1 VQQLGNQCYKD
12 IQMPA
17 AATKTDSPAMASCG
31 SAPVPL
37 AEADLRETGRFL
49 LGASDQAKF
58 HFAQRQ
64 LDARRRTMQLLRF
77 YRRFPCR
84 MSRVHLLA
92 SCAVTL
98 GRLCGYSP
106 EFSEMGEL
114 FMPVNQQGAPQTC
127 EWQAYVEACS
137 RGRPLA
143 VRDEL
148 WIAAHMN
155 DMRRVQCAGLDRLFY
170 ETEAEHS
177 RDPMWNMVRRH
188 MEVTLGSRLMDQAAL
203 SGDVPFETAI
213 AHSFALGL
221 KRLFSQGWDLLR
233 YFAKET
239 TRAILLPAR
248 EPKRDLISYRRS
260 AGALLTNTVL
270 SWTAYRTYQRGIK
283 AQERGSERSDARWP
297 LLEKAL
303 GPRISEVHPLIVA
316 FYGNP
321 AHFSAHVSVHFTTM
335 PARLVSVLATLLL
348 GQGLYEAHME
358 KIGTRFRA
366 FSRADG
372 SLHFVRELY
381 CGGALRAFDS
391 DFVIRNLDGAPRLFE
406 IFTDLK
412 LSVAMEMQPTAGGG
426 LLIRGG
432 DIFYRTVRLPSL
444 GFNVEFQSEV
454 GGSEAQPELRI
465 KGKLLLQPRSTWAR
479 FLIRRVLRRP
489 EELGGINYWVRPS
502 PGDAVAET

>member
-1 VQQLGNQCYKD
+1 
-12 IQMPA
+12 MPA
-17 AATKTDSPAMASCG
+17 AATKTETRALANCG

-37 AEADLRETGRFL
+37 VEADLRDTGRFL
-49 LGASDQAKF
+49 LGASDQAKVD
-58 HFAQRQ
+58 FAQRQ
-64 LDARRRTMQLLRF
+64 LDARRRTTQLLRF

-98 GRLCGYSP
+98 GRLCGYSQ
-106 EFSEMGEL
+106 EFGEMGEL
-114 FMPVNQQGAPQTC
+114 FMPVTQEGLPQTR

-137 RGRPLA
+137 LGRPLP
-143 VRDEL
+143 VREEL

-155 DMRRVQCAGLDRLFY
+155 DMQRVQLAGLDRLFY
-170 ETEAEHS
+170 EKATEHS
-177 RDPMWNMVRRH
+177 RDPMWSMARRH
-188 MEVTLGSRLMDQAAL
+188 MEVTLGSRLMDHAAL
-203 SGDVPFETAI
+203 SGEVSFETAI

-239 TRAILLPAR
+239 ARAILAPAR
-248 EPKRDLISYRRS
+248 EPKRDLIGYRRS
-260 AGALLTNTVL
+260 AYALLTNTVL
-270 SWTAYRTYQRGIK
+270 AWTAYRTYQRGIK

-303 GPRISEVHPLIVA
+303 GPRISQVHPLIVS
-316 FYGNP
+316 FYSNP
-321 AHFSAHVSVHFTTM
+321 AHFRAHVSVHFTTM
-335 PARLVSVLATLLL
+335 PARLVSLLATLML

-358 KIGTRFRA
+358 NIETRFRA

-391 DFVIRNLDGAPRLFE
+391 DFVIRDLDGAPRLFE

-412 LSVAMEMQPTAGGG
+412 LSVAMEMQPTADGG
-426 LLIRGG
+426 LVIRGG
-432 DIFYRTVRLPSL
+432 DIFYRTMRLPSL
-444 GFNVEFQSEV
+444 GFNVEFQSAVE
-454 GGSEAQPELRI
+454 GSEAQPELKI
-465 KGKLLLQPRSTWAR
+465 QGKLLLQPRSAWAR
-479 FLIRRVLRRP
+479 FMVRRLFRRP

-502 PGDAVAET
+502 AADAVGDA

>member
-1 VQQLGNQCYKD
+1 
-12 IQMPA
+12 
-17 AATKTDSPAMASCG
+17 
-31 SAPVPL
+31 
-37 AEADLRETGRFL
+37 
-49 LGASDQAKF
+49 
-58 HFAQRQ
+58 
-64 LDARRRTMQLLRF
+64 
-77 YRRFPCR
+77 

-92 SCAVTL
+92 ACAVTL

-114 FMPVNQQGAPQTC
+114 FMPVTQQGAPQTG
-127 EWQAYVEACS
+127 EWQAYLEACS
-137 RGRPLA
+137 LGRPLP

-155 DMRRVQCAGLDRLFY
+155 DMRRVQSAGLDRLFY
-170 ETEAEHS
+170 ETAAEHS
-177 RDPMWNMVRRH
+177 RDPMWSMLRRH
-188 MEVTLGSRLMDQAAL
+188 MEVTLGSRLMDRAAL
-203 SGDVPFETAI
+203 SGEVPFETAI

-239 TRAILLPAR
+239 ARAILIPAR

-260 AGALLTNTVL
+260 AYALLTNTVL
-270 SWTAYRTYQRGIK
+270 SWTASRTYQRGIK

-303 GPRISEVHPLIVA
+303 GPRISQVHPLIVA
-316 FYGNP
+316 FYSNP
-321 AHFSAHVSVHFTTM
+321 AHFNARVSVHFTTM
-335 PARLVSVLATLLL
+335 PARLVSLLATLML

-358 KIGTRFRA
+358 KIEARFRA

-391 DFVIRNLDGAPRLFE
+391 DFVIRDLDGVPRLFE

-412 LSVAMEMQPTAGGG
+412 LSVAMELQPTAGGG
-426 LLIRGG
+426 LLIRGR
-432 DIFYRTVRLPSL
+432 DIFYRAVRLPTL
-444 GFNVEFQSEV
+444 GFNVEFHSKVV
-454 GGSEAQPELRI
+454 GTEAEPELSI
-465 KGKLLLQPRSTWAR
+465 EGKLLLQPRSAWAR
-479 FLIRRVLRRP
+479 FLVRRLFRRP

-502 PGDAVAET
+502 AAGAVAET